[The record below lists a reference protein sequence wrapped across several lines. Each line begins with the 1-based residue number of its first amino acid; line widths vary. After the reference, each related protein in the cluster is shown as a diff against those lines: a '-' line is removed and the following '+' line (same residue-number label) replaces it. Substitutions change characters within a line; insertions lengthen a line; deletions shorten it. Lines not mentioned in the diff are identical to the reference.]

1 MFSNRSQMIHVISE
15 VVVLIGFTF
24 YFSSKINKV
33 TAELTNMIEIVKAQ
47 NNKIT
52 SLENIITNL
61 SQKVSTISLNVHKSL
76 PAKPYVTFSKNPVS
90 EIPKQML
97 HIPEKEETSSKS
109 DIIEVNFQMS
119 DSEKQDNNQKT
130 LSETTDLPVETT
142 DLPVETTDSP
152 VETTDSPV
160 ETTDLSVETTENTE
174 EELDALLSEELEEL
188 RQEEEKLE

>member
-152 VETTDSPV
+152 VETTD
-160 ETTDLSVETTENTE
+160 LSVETTENTE